1 MMKKKPTRKYA
12 AGGMA
17 PTQTDKFNAA
27 SKAAMQKSNTASKPM
42 GAYDPAPTAPTTKQ
56 KAQGL
61 KAERQAFRE
70 DRKSGALKANI
81 QSMKKD
87 TRAALKSGAVPK
99 EDRKAVREQLKNTNV
114 KSVVQNQRAGFQS
127 ARKEIQAERA
137 TNKARRQTAKA
148 MGSVANSAMKGM
160 TK

>member
-42 GAYDPAPTAPTTKQ
+42 GASGPAPTAPTTKQ
-56 KAQGL
+56 KAQEL
-61 KAERQAFRE
+61 KAARQGFGE
-70 DRKSGALKANI
+70 YRKSGALKENVQA
-81 QSMKKD
+81 QKKD
-87 TRAALKSGAVPK
+87 MRAALKSGVVPK
-99 EDRKAVREQLKNTNV
+99 EARKSVREQIKNTNV
-114 KSVVQNQRAGFQS
+114 KSVAQGVRSMFQED
-127 ARKEIQAERA
+127 RKAIQAERA